1 MAKLFDVMRQI
12 VIPLLISSEKQ
23 CRKLFFHP
31 FWWTVFVI
39 LRPSVMVLSMLG
51 IMSFNN
57 FVAYAG
63 PTPAELAL
71 NYMGTHSFLG
81 FSLGF
86 NRISFRHKIK
96 SKVAKLV
103 FIENKDLFIVLLES
117 DGINKSRVFRFLWP
131 NDVYHFIDKT
141 QDLEKKLET
150 KIKNDKTIDK
160 DRAIVGSSIAFP
172 IRLSYMYEFEGRKF
186 RISTDPC
193 FIFVKTSMLKIET
206 DPNPDSNESTIEI
219 GKVTP
224 SKSWMCYLEIPLSM
238 YVRVATTP
246 FVDLFIYGSGG
257 FQFTS
262 FMPGSEQDF
271 LYKFWSIGLMFE
283 YPEKVN
289 FKPFAKLYF
298 AKNSFADPRINKDD
312 KVALILEQYSI
323 GLELGINFRIL
334 PTKQRC
340 FIPRCG
346 ISSNHVH
353 NYSEYRGKS
362 YFNS

>member
-1 MAKLFDVMRQI
+1 MIQVVISLLYERYLKLYSFHLKMFLKSRSTVSKTMISQI
-12 VIPLLISSEKQ
+12 TS
-23 CRKLFFHP
+23 F
-31 FWWTVFVI
+31 I
-39 LRPSVMVLSMLG
+39 LCIG

-57 FVAYAG
+57 FVSHAD

-81 FSLGF
+81 LSVGF
-86 NRISFRHKIK
+86 NRTSFRHKVK

-103 FIENKDLFIVLLES
+103 LINDKNLFIVLREV
-117 DGINKSRVFRFLWP
+117 DDINASKVFRFLWP
-131 NDVYHFIDKT
+131 NDVHHFIDKT
-141 QDLEKKLET
+141 RTLRDEIET
-150 KIKNDKTIDK
+150 KINNDKTKDK
-160 DRAIVGSSIAFP
+160 DRAISGSSIAFP
-172 IRLSYMYEFEGRKF
+172 IRVSYMYEFEGRKF
-186 RISTDPC
+186 RISMDPC
-193 FIFVKTSMLKIET
+193 FTIVKTSMFKIET
-206 DPNPDSNESTIEI
+206 DPNPDSNDPSEVL
-219 GKVTP
+219 GKVEP
-224 SKSWMCYLEIPLSM
+224 FKSWMCYLDIPVSA
-238 YVRVATTP
+238 YFRVATTP

-271 LYKFWSIGLMFE
+271 IYRFWSIGLMFE
-283 YPEKVN
+283 YPEKEN

-298 AKNSFADPRINKDD
+298 TKKSFADPRINKKD

-353 NYSEYRGKS
+353 DYSEYRGKS